1 MGTVVTII
9 GSGRLALWT
18 GALSAVVCAG
28 GLLLPPFD
36 EAWFFLLVAVPFTL
50 VGTLIA
56 YERSDLPVGW
66 LMLGFGMVASLSFL
80 LTQYFVR
87 GAITDPGS
95 LPGTDLALSIA
106 VHTWHP
112 GFSLFIL
119 AFLLFP
125 DGTLVSPR
133 WRIAAWV
140 TATLGVTGVVFGM
153 FEYQFQ
159 REWSPRYEESSS
171 PLFDGP
177 LRSIG
182 DAVFGMT
189 VIALVAM
196 FLVSAVSIFI
206 RLRRSKGVV
215 RQQMKWVA
223 FTIILAPLALVGSL
237 LLVGNGG
244 LGVLAFPL
252 IPISMAIA
260 ILRHRLFDIDRLIR
274 RTIVYACLTASLAGL
289 YYVAVVVGFEIIIGD
304 GESAPPIV
312 VAGATLILAALFR
325 PVRARIQSSVDRRF
339 NRRRYDAELAIESF
353 SSRLRSELDL
363 DALRVELESIVRST
377 MEPRQVSLWLNRS
390 TGS

>member
-1 MGTVVTII
+1 MNKP
-9 GSGRLALWT
+9 SSPRPLALWA
-18 GALSAVVCAG
+18 GCLSALVCAS

-36 EAWFFLLVAVPFTL
+36 EAWFFLFVAIPFTM

-56 YERSDLPVGW
+56 YERPDLPIGW
-66 LMLGFGMVASLSFL
+66 LMLGFGMVASFSFSC
-80 LTQYFVR
+80 TQYFLR
-87 GAITDPGS
+87 GAITEPGS
-95 LPGTDLALSIA
+95 LPFTDFAVSLA

-125 DGTLVSPR
+125 DGRLLSAR
-133 WRIAAWV
+133 WRIAAWM
-140 TATLGVTGVVFGM
+140 TAALGVTGVVFGM

-159 REWSPRYEESSS
+159 REWSPLYEEASN
-171 PLFDGP
+171 PMFDGP
-177 LRSIG
+177 LRTIG
-182 DAVFGMT
+182 DVVFGIT
-189 VIALVAM
+189 VIALVVM

-215 RQQMKWVA
+215 REQVKWVA
-223 FTIILAPLALVGSL
+223 FAIIMAPLTLVASL
-237 LLVGNGG
+237 LLVGNGS
-244 LGVLAFPL
+244 LFVVVLPL

-289 YYVAVVVGFEIIIGD
+289 YFVAVVLGFEIIIGD

-312 VAGATLILAALFR
+312 VAGATLTLAALFR

-339 NRRRYDAELAIESF
+339 NRRRYDAELAIDSF

-377 MEPRQVSLWLNRS
+377 MEPRQVSLWLNRQ

>member
-1 MGTVVTII
+1 MGGMKKV
-9 GSGRLALWT
+9 SSPRRLALWA
-18 GALSAVVCAG
+18 GSLSAVVCTG
-28 GLLLPPFD
+28 GLFFLPFD
-36 EAWFFLLVAVPFTL
+36 QAWFFLLVAVPFTA

-56 YERSDLPVGW
+56 YERPDLPVGW

-95 LPGTDLALSIA
+95 LPGTDLALSLA

-125 DGTLVSPR
+125 DGRLLSPR
-133 WRIAAWV
+133 WRIAAWI
-140 TATLGVTGVVFGM
+140 TAALGVTGVIFGM
-153 FEYQFQ
+153 FEFQFQ
-159 REWSPRYEESSS
+159 REWSPLYEEGSS
-171 PLFDGP
+171 PLFDDP

-182 DAVFGMT
+182 DVVFGVT
-189 VIALVAM
+189 VLGLVLM

-206 RLRRSKGVV
+206 RLRRSKGIV

-223 FTIILAPLALVGSL
+223 FAIILAPLALVGSL
-237 LLVGNGG
+237 LLVGDGG
-244 LGVLAFPL
+244 LGVLVFPL

-289 YYVAVVVGFEIIIGD
+289 YYVAVVLGFEIVIGN

-312 VAGATLILAALFR
+312 VAAATLILAALFR
-325 PVRARIQSSVDRRF
+325 PVRSRIQASVDRRF
-339 NRRRYDAELAIESF
+339 NRRRYDAELAIDSF
-353 SSRLRSELDL
+353 SSQLRSELDL
-363 DALRVELESIVRST
+363 NALRGELESIVRNT
-377 MEPRQVSLWLNRS
+377 MEPTQVSLWLNRPK
-390 TGS
+390 GA